1 MAEKLAAGLEAI
13 VERHGVRACLN
24 RVGSMWT
31 LFFGVDAV
39 TDATT
44 AQRTDTKAFARYFQ
58 SMLEQGIYL
67 PPSAFEAAFVS
78 LAHGDGDIEDT
89 LASADRAI
97 GALASAG

>member
-1 MAEKLAAGLEAI
+1 MF
-13 VERHGVRACLN
+13 
-24 RVGSMWT
+24 T

-58 SMLEQGIYL
+58 SMLAQGVYL

-78 LAHGDGDIEDT
+78 LAHSEGDLEDT
-89 LASADRAI
+89 LAAADRAI
-97 GALASAG
+97 AALTAG